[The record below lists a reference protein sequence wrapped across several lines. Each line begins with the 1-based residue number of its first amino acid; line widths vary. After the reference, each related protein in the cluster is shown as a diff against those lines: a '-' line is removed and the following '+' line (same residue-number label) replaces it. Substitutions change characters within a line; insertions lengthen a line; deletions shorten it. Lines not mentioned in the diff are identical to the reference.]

1 MIVVSDT
8 TPLNYLI
15 LVDSVHVLPALFG
28 RVYAPSAVITELSHR
43 KTPEAVRNWAASP
56 PEWLAVQDPTNTD
69 PSLKLGS
76 GETAAI
82 TLAQELKAHWV
93 LIDERKG
100 TREAQA
106 RGLRVA
112 GTLTVLEEAGAK
124 GLVNYKQTIDR
135 LVNRTTFHVT
145 TEILTDSERRFRD
158 RQRELNP

>member
-82 TLAQELKAHWV
+82 ALAQELKAHWV

-124 GLVNYKQTIDR
+124 GLVDYKQTIDR